1 LSQKKERIFAEG
13 ALFFVGES
21 SSRHGRYGGH
31 VDQSWQGEAMVSWN
45 FSLAQLAL
53 VLYPS
58 QPPLTSSNSD
68 LVMMFSS
75 WAVGGF
81 YVLCSW

>member
-1 LSQKKERIFAEG
+1 
-13 ALFFVGES
+13 
-21 SSRHGRYGGH
+21 
-31 VDQSWQGEAMVSWN
+31 MVSWN